1 MFKLELAPFVKYILL
16 KQGNVEVGW
25 TRKTLVV
32 GSLLSHGGLD
42 QPR

>member
-1 MFKLELAPFVKYILL
+1 MFKLELASFVKYILL

-25 TRKTLVV
+25 TSKTLVV